1 MTKLFTA
8 YRVLALVVG
17 VLLLVGATEMV
28 LEYLVPDDTAA
39 ARFGQHLE
47 WVWQIHGVIYMVYL
61 VVAFVLVQKVRWPL
75 PQFLLMLVAG
85 LIPGLMFWVE
95 HRVVAQ
101 LRHEHPEL
109 VGA

>member
-8 YRVLALVVG
+8 YRVLALIVG

-28 LEYLVPDDTAA
+28 LEYLVPDGTAA
-39 ARFGQHLE
+39 SRFGQHLE

-109 VGA
+109 VGG